1 MRCWQR
7 GVDLKYHSC
16 VFGFVSAHFG
26 APFPQAIYK
35 VFLSTCA
42 SPLALTLLYLY
53 ILLVWSLYVNLIDAD
68 PLIVMLPTRLS
79 GPKVA

>member
-1 MRCWQR
+1 MFLVLSPPILVR
-7 GVDLKYHSC
+7 LS
-16 VFGFVSAHFG
+16 
-26 APFPQAIYK
+26 PQAIYK